1 MGWKSEMVSMKC
13 IAVVAALALAAAAA
27 AAADLA
33 VDAMVAMDYQW

>member
-27 AAADLA
+27 DLA

>member
-27 AAADLA
+27 AADLA

>member
-1 MGWKSEMVSMKC
+1 MVSMKC

-27 AAADLA
+27 AADLA